1 MAFTYLKVKSTK
13 CLCLLPVVLVL
24 VLLCSSWSW
33 SCKQRSWSWSCYF
46 GLGLGFGLKNL
57 VSFTSL
63 TWSMILHTHAK
74 AAMGNKWIFNCCLST
89 LLWKFHAELYPKISI
104 FQITKQHGIGGGGVG
119 ETLSGDVA
127 SGRWRVN
134 AAVSI
139 TWRNIWEDTTMEAY
153 IDQLNRSPI
162 YRVRC
167 VLCLDKSM
175 WGGDDMSANC
185 TAGPIMALVSRGVDR
200 GVGGPDL

>member
-1 MAFTYLKVKSTK
+1 VAFTYLKVKSTK

-74 AAMGNKWIFNCCLST
+74 AAMGNKWIFK
-89 LLWKFHAELYPKISI
+89 LLFIDTALKISRRTVPED
-104 FQITKQHGIGGGGVG
+104 FHFSDHKAARNWGGEGS
-119 ETLSGDVA
+119 ERLYLA
-127 SGRWRVN
+127 
-134 AAVSI
+134 
-139 TWRNIWEDTTMEAY
+139 TWRQVAEGLMRLF
-153 IDQLNRSPI
+153 Q
-162 YRVRC
+162 
-167 VLCLDKSM
+167 
-175 WGGDDMSANC
+175 
-185 TAGPIMALVSRGVDR
+185 
-200 GVGGPDL
+200 